1 MGISSVGGGGVE
13 VAVAATQLAGVVEGE
28 GTGTLAM
35 GRWDRKALD
44 MAEKVLQVLGLNA

>member
-1 MGISSVGGGGVE
+1 MAGCQVGEQHPVE
-13 VAVAATQLAGVVEGE
+13 GAAKGGVVEGE